1 MWSTAVEEVLRW
13 SSPTLYNRRTA
24 TRHVEVA
31 GGQIAAG
38 DKVTLWWASANR
50 DEAVFVDPFRFDIGR
65 SPNAHL
71 AFGHRSHFCLG
82 ASLARL
88 EIRIMLEE
96 LQARFDRL
104 SSTGPSSGSA
114 PTSTPGSSTCS

>member
-1 MWSTAVEEVLRW
+1 MRPKLPR
-13 SSPTLYNRRTA
+13 LIRFL
-24 TRHVEVA
+24 TR
-31 GGQIAAG
+31 
-38 DKVTLWWASANR
+38 R
-50 DEAVFVDPFRFDIGR
+50 DEAVFVEPFRFDLGR
-65 SPNAHL
+65 TPNPHL

-104 SSTGPSSGSA
+104 SLDGPIERFRTNKHAGVRHMYV
-114 PTSTPGSSTCS
+114 TFL